1 MTDEETRTNDD
12 MRLVV
17 SGAGQ
22 TLMIYAASDAFDW
35 EKHAHLLRPI
45 IANAEELMGII
56 DAYNEEHKDD
66 LKNMFD
72 YT

>member
-1 MTDEETRTNDD
+1 
-12 MRLVV
+12 
-17 SGAGQ
+17 
-22 TLMIYAASDAFDW
+22 MIYAASDAFDW
-35 EKHAHLLRPI
+35 DKHAHLLRPI